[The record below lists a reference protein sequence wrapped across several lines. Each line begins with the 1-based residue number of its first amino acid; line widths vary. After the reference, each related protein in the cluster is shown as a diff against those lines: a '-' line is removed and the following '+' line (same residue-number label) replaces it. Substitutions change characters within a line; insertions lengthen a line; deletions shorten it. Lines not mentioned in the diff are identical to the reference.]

1 MHKLAKP
8 LVGVTVERPV
18 SLLELE
24 LIPDSVCGVVAVAPH
39 GMERKRFDRQ
49 CTLLEGYICLAIG
62 QIPEAVGPIKLEVLA
77 IPQEEDEL
85 GKAAV
90 WYSMAC
96 RSEDPCEV
104 IMAVYNGLGA
114 LPGGY
119 PQVQCRAARF
129 LESVPD
135 FLSLVPAARL
145 DEDSLMQ
152 LLPETTLLNVL
163 DLNALRR
170 GLLEACQAERSLH

>member
-1 MHKLAKP
+1 MHKLVKP
-8 LVGVTVERPV
+8 LVGVTVERPI

-24 LIPDSVCGVVAVAPH
+24 LVPDGVCGVVAVAPH
-39 GMERKRFDRQ
+39 GMERKQFDRQ
-49 CTLLEGYICLAIG
+49 CALLEGYICLALG
-62 QIPEAVGPIKLEVLA
+62 RIPDSDSPVKLEDLA

-85 GKAAV
+85 GEAAV
-90 WYSMAC
+90 WYSLAC
-96 RSEDPCEV
+96 RNEDPCEV
-104 IMAVYNGLGA
+104 IMAVYNGFGA

-119 PQVQCRAARF
+119 SQVQCRAARF
-129 LESVPD
+129 LESVPG

-152 LLPETTLLNVL
+152 PMPETALLNTV
-163 DLNALRR
+163 DLNTLRR

>member
-1 MHKLAKP
+1 MQKLVKP

-24 LIPDSVCGVVAVAPH
+24 LVPDGVCGVVAVAPH

-62 QIPEAVGPIKLEVLA
+62 QMPETAGPVKLDELML
-77 IPQEEDEL
+77 PREEDEL

-90 WYSMAC
+90 WYSLAC
-96 RSEDPCEV
+96 RNEDPREV
-104 IMAVYNGLGA
+104 IMAVYNGFGA

-119 PQVQCRAARF
+119 PLVQCRAARF

-135 FLSLVPAARL
+135 FLSFVQAARL
-145 DEDSLMQ
+145 DEDNLMQ
-152 LLPETTLLNVL
+152 PMPETTLLNAP
-163 DLNALRR
+163 DLNVLRR